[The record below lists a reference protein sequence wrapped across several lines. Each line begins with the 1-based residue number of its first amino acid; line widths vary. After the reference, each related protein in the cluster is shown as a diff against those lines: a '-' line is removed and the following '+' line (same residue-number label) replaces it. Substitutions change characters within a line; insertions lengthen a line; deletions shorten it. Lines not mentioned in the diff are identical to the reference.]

1 MRLRFF
7 SITARLFAVLAASA
21 IFAHAEQKPSQ
32 EQIESIIAR
41 VTGELM
47 QRSHFSHHPLD
58 AEMSAKFLD
67 RYLDTLDPVH
77 LTFLQSDVQDFEKYR
92 TTLGPLTKKGDTKP
106 AHVIFERFL
115 QRAEQRN
122 ELSTNLLAKGNFDFT
137 GHEKFL
143 ASRKNAPQPKDMD
156 EAKKIW
162 EEEVRYEF
170 LQEKLSAPDIKL
182 SGDLKSEPSKFVI
195 TITTNKMHPQNFD
208 LLPKNFYDADGK
220 PVAFLHVEANKTNAI
235 VEIPKLKG
243 DNLQNFKRPFYSED
257 GKEIG
262 SIISTNKSTNF
273 VGTVQLNRKNFTD
286 ITDTLIKRYGRL
298 MKSYK
303 DLDPDSVLELYLGAL
318 ARAYDP
324 HSEYMG
330 HAQTENFNISMK
342 LSLFGIGAVL
352 TSEDGFCKVKELVP
366 GPAMKSKKI
375 KANDKIVA
383 VAQGDKEAVDVIGMR
398 LDKVVEQIRGPK
410 GSEVRLTIVP
420 SDAPDTST
428 REVVTLYRDQIKLE
442 DQEAKARVY
451 DTKAANGNPVRIGVI
466 DLPSFYADTTG
477 GKRLASQDVAS
488 TATST
493 TLDCARLIR
502 RMKKEGVTGII
513 LDLRKNGGGYLE
525 EAIGLTGLFITKGP
539 VVQTKEH
546 NGEIVTESD
555 PDPGVLWDGP
565 LIVLTSRFSASASE
579 ILAGALQDYDRALI
593 VGEKST
599 FGKGTVQTLAGLA
612 NYIDSSRLPKD
623 YDPGTLRL
631 TIRKFYRAG
640 GSSTQLKGVVSDIAM
655 PSVHDEWEVGEG
667 SMENALPWDEVPSA
681 DPDNL
686 RRVKPYVTAL
696 REHSQKRV
704 NTEKDFQYE
713 RDRIAEYKKTQ
724 ADKTVSLN
732 EADRL
737 AEKKQQ
743 QVKEDART
751 KEIASRKKPTE
762 KVYEITQEN
771 VNLSTLQPPKSKNS
785 DTAKNDSPTPAPTTS
800 AAATDEDA
808 PDVGEEAVANEAR
821 LREAKNI
828 LIDYISMLKKADSV
842 VAHEATTAK

>member
-1 MRLRFF
+1 
-7 SITARLFAVLAASA
+7 
-21 IFAHAEQKPSQ
+21 
-32 EQIESIIAR
+32 
-41 VTGELM
+41 
-47 QRSHFSHHPLD
+47 
-58 AEMSAKFLD
+58 
-67 RYLDTLDPVH
+67 PVH
-77 LTFLQSDVQDFEKYR
+77 LTFLQSDIQDFEKYR
-92 TTLGPLTKKGDTKP
+92 TTLGALTKKGDTKP
-106 AHVIFERFL
+106 AHEIFARFL
-115 QRAEQRN
+115 QRAEERN
-122 ELSTNLLAKGNFDFT
+122 SLSTNLLAKGNFDFT
-137 GHEKFL
+137 GHERFL

-156 EAKKIW
+156 EAKKVW

-182 SGDLKSEPSKFVI
+182 SGDLKSEPTKFVI
-195 TITTNKMHPQNFD
+195 TLTTNKMHPQNFD
-208 LLPKNFYDADGK
+208 LLPKNFYDAHGK
-220 PVAFLHVEANKTNAI
+220 PVAFLHLEANKTNAT

-243 DNLQNFKRPFYSED
+243 DNLQNFKRPFFSED
-257 GKEIG
+257 GKEVG
-262 SIISTNKSTNF
+262 SITSTNKSTNF
-273 VGTVQLNRKNFTD
+273 VGTVQLNRKNYSELTQ
-286 ITDTLIKRYGRL
+286 TLQKRYDRL
-298 MKSYK
+298 MKSYR

-352 TSEDGFCKVKELVP
+352 QSEDGFCKIKELVP

-375 KANDKIVA
+375 KPGDKIVA
-383 VAQGDKEAVDVIGMR
+383 VAQGDKEPLDVIGMR
-398 LDKVVEQIRGPK
+398 LDKVVEHIRGPK

-420 SDAPDTST
+420 ADAADSST

-451 DTKAANGNPVRIGVI
+451 DTQAANGNAVRIGVI

-477 GKRLASQDVAS
+477 QKRLASSDATS

-539 VVQTKEH
+539 VVQTKEF

-565 LIVLTSRFSASASE
+565 LVVLTSKFSASASE
-579 ILAGALQDYDRALI
+579 ILAGALQDYNRALI

-599 FGKGTVQTLAGLA
+599 FGKGTVQTLASVA
-612 NYIDSSRLPKD
+612 NYIDSSRLPKN

-640 GSSTQLKGVVSDIAM
+640 GASTQLKGVVSDIAL

-667 SMENALPWDEVPSA
+667 SMENALPWDEVPTA
-681 DPDNL
+681 DPENL
-686 RRVKPYVTAL
+686 RLVAPYVTAL

-704 NTEKDFQYE
+704 NSEKDFQYE
-713 RDRIAEYKKTQ
+713 RDRIAEYKKAQ

-732 EADRL
+732 EAERL
-737 AEKKQQ
+737 AEKKLQQ
-743 QVKEDART
+743 AKEDART
-751 KEIASRKKPTE
+751 KEISSRKKPTE

-771 VNLSTLQPPKSKNS
+771 VNVSTLQPPKSKNA
-785 DTAKNDSPTPAPTTS
+785 DTAKASENPGPSS
-800 AAATDEDA
+800 ASTVAASEEDA

-828 LIDYISMLKKADSV
+828 LIDYISMLNKSGSI
-842 VAHEATTAK
+842 AHGNATTAK

>member
-1 MRLRFF
+1 MILRYF
-7 SITARLFAVLAASA
+7 SITARLVAVLAATQLIA
-21 IFAHAEQKPSQ
+21 RAAEPTQ
-32 EQIESIIAR
+32 EQTEGIIAK
-41 VTGELM
+41 VTAELM
-47 QRSHFSHHPLD
+47 QRSHFSHHGLD
-58 AEMSAKFLD
+58 ADMSAKFLD

-77 LTFLQSDVQDFEKYR
+77 LNFLQSDIQEFEKYR
-92 TTLGPLTKKGDTKP
+92 TTLGPLTKKGDTRP
-106 AHVIFERFL
+106 AHAIFERFL
-115 QRAEQRN
+115 ERAQQRHT
-122 ELSTNLLAKGNFDFT
+122 LSTNLLAKANFDFT
-137 GHEKFL
+137 GNDRFL
-143 ASRKNAPQPKDMD
+143 AVRKNAAQPKDMD
-156 EAKKIW
+156 EAKKLW
-162 EEEVRYEF
+162 EQEVRYEF

-182 SGDLKSEPSKFVI
+182 SGNIKSDASIFVI
-195 TITTNKMHPQNFD
+195 TLTTNKMHPQNFD
-208 LLPKNFYDADGK
+208 LLPKNFYDGQGK
-220 PVAFLHVEANKTNAI
+220 PVAFLKVESNKTNAI
-235 VEIPKLKG
+235 VEVQKVKG
-243 DNLQNFKRPFYSED
+243 DNLQNFRRPFFSED

-262 SIISTNKSTNF
+262 FISATNKTTNF
-273 VGTVQLNRKNFTD
+273 IGTVQLNRKNMSE
-286 ITDTLIKRYGRL
+286 ITQTLVKRFDRL

-303 DLDPDSVLELYLGAL
+303 DLDTDSVLEIYLGSL

-366 GPAMKSKKI
+366 GPAMKSKKL
-375 KANDKIVA
+375 KPGDKIVA
-383 VAQGDKEAVDVIGMR
+383 VAQGDKEAVDVVGMR

-410 GSEVRLTIVP
+410 GSEVRLTVV
-420 SDAPDTST
+420 SADAADTST
-428 REVVTLYRDQIKLE
+428 RDVVTLYRDQIKLE

-451 DTKAANGNPVRIGVI
+451 DTQAANGNPIRIGVI

-477 GKRLASQDVAS
+477 TKRIASSDVS

-539 VVQTKEH
+539 VVQTKEY

-579 ILAGALQDYDRALI
+579 ILAGALQDYNRALI

-612 NYIDSSRLPKD
+612 SYIDASRLPKN

-640 GSSTQLKGVVSDIAM
+640 GSSTQMKGVVSDIAM
-655 PSVHDEWEVGEG
+655 PSVHDEWEVGEA

-681 DPDNL
+681 DPENL
-686 RRVKPYVTAL
+686 HRVTPYVAEL
-696 REHSQKRV
+696 RKRSEQRV
-704 NTEKDFQYE
+704 SADRDLQYE
-713 RDRIAEYKKTQ
+713 RDRIAEYKKQQ

-743 QVKEDART
+743 QAKEDART
-751 KEIASRKKPTE
+751 KELAARKKPGE

-771 VNLSTLQPPKSKNS
+771 VTVSTLQPPKSKNA
-785 DTAKNDSPTPAPTTS
+785 DTAATSTPA
-800 AAATDEDA
+800 AAAAADEDA

-828 LIDYISMLKKADSV
+828 LLDYVALLKKSDGIAAHGNASSV
-842 VAHEATTAK
+842 TR

>member
-1 MRLRFF
+1 MRLKFLL
-7 SITARLFAVLAASA
+7 ITARLFAVLAASQ
-21 IFAHAEQKPSQ
+21 IIAHAEQAPSQ

-41 VTGELM
+41 VTAELM
-47 QRSHFSHHPLD
+47 QRQHYSHHPLD
-58 AEMSAKFLD
+58 AEMSAKFFD
-67 RYLDTLDPVH
+67 RYIDTLDPVH
-77 LTFLQSDVQDFEKYR
+77 LTFLQTDIKEFDKYR
-92 TTLGPLTKKGDTKP
+92 STLGTLTKKGDTKP

-115 QRAEQRN
+115 QRAEERN
-122 ELSTNLLAKGNFDFT
+122 NLSTNLLVQNHFDFT
-137 GHEKFL
+137 GDERFL
-143 ASRKNAPQPKDMD
+143 ANRKNAEQPKDMD
-156 EAKKIW
+156 DAKKVW
-162 EEEVRYEF
+162 DQEVRYEF

-195 TITTNKMHPQNFD
+195 TLITNKMHPQNFD
-208 LLPKNFYDADGK
+208 LLPKNFYDSHGK
-220 PVAFLHVEANKTNAI
+220 PVAFLHVEENKTNAI
-235 VEIPKLKG
+235 VEIPKVKG
-243 DNLQNFKRPFYSED
+243 DNLQNFKRPFFTED

-262 SIISTNKSTNF
+262 FITATNKAATNF
-273 VGTVQLNRKNFTD
+273 IGTVQLNKKNLSE
-286 ITDTLIKRYGRL
+286 ITQTLMKRYDRL

-352 TSEDGFCKVKELVP
+352 TSEDGFCKIKELVP
-366 GPAMKSKKI
+366 GPAMKSKKL
-375 KANDKIVA
+375 KAGDKIVA
-383 VAQGDKEAVDVIGMR
+383 VAQGDKEPLDVIGMR
-398 LDKVVEQIRGPK
+398 LDKVVEHIRGPK

-420 SDAPDTST
+420 SDGDTST

-451 DTKAANGNPVRIGVI
+451 DTQSSNGNPIRIGVI
-466 DLPSFYADTTG
+466 DLPSFYADATG
-477 GKRLASQDVAS
+477 GKRLASQDTTS

-525 EAIGLTGLFITKGP
+525 EAISLTGLFITKGP
-539 VVQTKEH
+539 VVQTKEF

-565 LIVLTSRFSASASE
+565 LIVLTSKFSASASE

-599 FGKGTVQTLAGLA
+599 FGKGTVQTLAQLA
-612 NYIDSSRLPKD
+612 NYIDSSRLPKN

-640 GSSTQLKGVVSDIAM
+640 GSSTQLKGVVSNIAL

-667 SMENALPWDEVPSA
+667 SMENALPWDEVPTA
-681 DPDNL
+681 DPENL
-686 RRVKPYVTAL
+686 HRVTPYVTAL
-696 REHSQKRV
+696 RERSQKRV
-704 NTEKDFQYE
+704 NADKDFQYE

-737 AEKKQQ
+737 VEKKQQ
-743 QVKEDART
+743 QAKDDART
-751 KEIASRKKPTE
+751 KELSSRKKSTE

-771 VNLSTLQPPKSKNS
+771 VMLSSLQPPKSKNA
-785 DTAKNDSPTPAPTTS
+785 DTSSTS
-800 AAATDEDA
+800 SAGSADEDA

-828 LIDYISMLKKADSV
+828 LIDYIAMLKKSD
-842 VAHEATTAK
+842 VASKGVSATSAK

>member
-1 MRLRFF
+1 MRLRSF
-7 SITARLFAVLAASA
+7 SLTARLLAVLAVGQL
-21 IFAHAEQKPSQ
+21 IAHAADPSQ
-32 EQIESIIAR
+32 AQIESVITR
-41 VTGELM
+41 VTAELM
-47 QRSHFSHHPLD
+47 QRSHYSHHPLD
-58 AEMSAKFLD
+58 VEMSGKFLD

-77 LTFLQSDVQDFEKYR
+77 LTFLQSDIQEFEKYR
-92 TTLGPLTKKGDTKP
+92 TTLGPLTKKGDTTP
-106 AHVIFERFL
+106 AHVIFDRFL

-122 ELSTNLLAKGNFDFT
+122 DLSTNLLAHENFDFT
-137 GHEKFL
+137 GHDRFV
-143 ASRKNAPQPKDMD
+143 ANRKNAPQPKDMD
-156 EAKKIW
+156 EAKQLW
-162 EEEVRYEF
+162 TEEVRYEF

-195 TITTNKMHPQNFD
+195 TLTTNKMHPQNFD
-208 LLPKNFYDADGK
+208 LLPKNFYDAHGK
-220 PVAFLHVEANKTNAI
+220 PIAFLHVEDNKTNAI
-235 VEIPKLKG
+235 VEVPKIKG

-262 SIISTNKSTNF
+262 SITATNKSTNF
-273 VGTVQLNRKNFTD
+273 VGTVQLNKKNMSE
-286 ITDTLIKRYGRL
+286 ITQTLIKRYDRL
-298 MKSYK
+298 MKGYK
-303 DLDPDSVLELYLGAL
+303 DLDADSVLEIYLGSL

-352 TSEDGFCKVKELVP
+352 QSEDGYCKIKELVP
-366 GPAMKSKKI
+366 GPAMKSKKL
-375 KANDKIVA
+375 KPGDKIVA
-383 VAQGDKEAVDVIGMR
+383 VAQGDKEPLDVIGMR
-398 LDKVVEQIRGPK
+398 LDKVVEHIRGPK
-410 GSEVRLTIVP
+410 GSEVRLTVIP
-420 SDAPDTST
+420 ADAPDSST

-451 DTKAANGNPVRIGVI
+451 DTHASNGNPIRLGVI

-477 GKRLASQDVAS
+477 SKRLASQDTTS

-502 RMKKEGVTGII
+502 RMKKEGVQGII

-539 VVQTKEH
+539 VVQTKEY

-555 PDPGVLWDGP
+555 PDPSVLWDGP

-599 FGKGTVQTLAGLA
+599 FGKGTVQTLASLA
-612 NYIDSSRLPKD
+612 NYIDSSRLPKN

-640 GSSTQLKGVVSDIAM
+640 GSSTQLKGVVSDIAL
-655 PSVHDEWEVGEG
+655 PSVHDEWDAGEQ
-667 SMENALPWDEVPSA
+667 SMENALPWDVVPSA
-681 DPDNL
+681 DPENL
-686 RRVKPYVTAL
+686 HRVTPYVAEL
-696 REHSQKRV
+696 RKHSQKRV
-704 NTEKDFQYE
+704 DADKDLQYE
-713 RDRIAEYKKTQ
+713 RERIAEYKKTQ

-732 EADRL
+732 EAERL
-737 AEKKQQ
+737 AEKKEKQA
-743 QVKEDART
+743 KDEART
-751 KEIASRKKPTE
+751 KELAARKKSTD

-771 VNLSTLQPPKSKNS
+771 VNVATLQPPKKKDV
-785 DTAKNDSPTPAPTTS
+785 DTASAS
-800 AAATDEDA
+800 AAVGAEDEETLDT
-808 PDVGEEAVANEAR
+808 GEEAVANEAR

-828 LIDYISMLKKADSV
+828 LIDYIAMLKKADSV
-842 VAHEATTAK
+842 AGSTTSTSK